1 MTPYGWKPRANEYVG
16 GGGVERLERVVSR
29 HWARRQAVLEVD
41 EQAVERTLST
51 PVKKALDE
59 NQVRD
64 ILTRIRR
71 GERHATIAAR
81 HGVCTRTIGDVKKR
95 ALVS

>member
-41 EQAVERTLST
+41 ERLDDLVSRTLTTLSSS
-51 PVKKALDE
+51 KL
-59 NQVRD
+59 
-64 ILTRIRR
+64 
-71 GERHATIAAR
+71 
-81 HGVCTRTIGDVKKR
+81 
-95 ALVS
+95 